1 MQQALTH
8 DTLAT
13 TSLAGWLSCEQLAE
27 EFWETPLPRTRPTP
41 IATIP
46 EEELPY

>member
-13 TSLAGWLSCEQLAE
+13 TSTDGWWSCERIAE
-27 EFWETPLPRTRPTP
+27 EFWETPLPRTRLTP
-41 IATIP
+41 IAVIP

>member
-1 MQQALTH
+1 MQQAFTH

-13 TSLAGWLSCEQLAE
+13 TSPDGWWSCERIAE
-27 EFWETPLPRTRPTP
+27 VFWETPLPRTRTQ

-46 EEELPY
+46 EKELPY